1 MGDGCCFCSFIPHCA
16 ERYCRTRIVRSVSV
30 LRFVRGRDTRQARRS
45 HPWPLGG
52 TRHRSSGLGRF
63 PGVTR
68 LGSAGAFGGQ
78 AAVFYP
84 LAASFIG
91 LRWPL
96 ERPGSLYSALS
107 LLLGAVYPLLLRS
120 LGNAPRRELTAITTG
135 AVLTV
140 GWLNFCFRHAWLK
153 TGISPVECLFV
164 GETVALCAV
173 VWKWL
178 SSRRRLSAPYN
189 LAALGASVAVL
200 WLYPAWFGW
209 RAFASLFDGPAL
221 RPRLYRIPLMP
232 SRPRMPKVWT
242 LPERPP
248 DHHLDTLRAD
258 ALSLYDERNQT
269 PHIDQLGREGVVFEQ
284 AQVQAPFTLASM
296 VSMFSG
302 WYPEALKT
310 AANTYYIPDHHTLL
324 AKKLARKGYRTAS
337 IVANPILS
345 PSIGIQQGFADVTIV
360 REDNA
365 LPNTSRYVTD
375 LAIRFLQDTSARPF
389 LLWVHYYD
397 PHAPYDPPAEYRTLA
412 YEGPLPARV
421 AEFTKRGMY
430 LPPSD
435 LEYVKSLYLGDVR
448 FVMDEVGRLLEA
460 LRTRESYDKTVIVL
474 TSDHGEEHYD
484 HGGMWHGHTMYQ
496 ELLRVPLILKGPSLP
511 QSEAR
516 ARPRR
521 ADRPDAN
528 LGRAPRP
535 GASGGSDPS
544 RCGPVHWCTPRKSSV
559 AR

>member
-1 MGDGCCFCSFIPHCA
+1 ML
-16 ERYCRTRIVRSVSV
+16 SVIAGPES
-30 LRFVRGRDTRQARRS
+30 FVRYRDLVSFEAAT
-45 HPWPLGG
+45 LGKHAAATLG
-52 TRHRSSGLGRF
+52 LWAALVIAHRVLGRF

-135 AVLTV
+135 AVVTV
-140 GWLNFCFRHAWLK
+140 GWLNFFFRHAWLK

-209 RAFASLFDGPAL
+209 RAFASLFDGPSAQ
-221 RPRLYRIPLMP
+221 
-232 SRPRMPKVWT
+232 T
-242 LPERPP
+242 LSNPAYAFEASNAEGL
-248 DHHLDTLRAD
+248 DAAQNVLLITIDTLRAD

-412 YEGPLPARV
+412 YEGIPARV

-448 FVMDEVGRLLEA
+448 FVDDEVGRLLEA
-460 LRTRESYDKTVIVL
+460 LLTRESYDKTVIVL

-484 HGGMWHGHTMYQ
+484 HGGMWHGHTMYPRASKRSAYS
-496 ELLRVPLILKGPSLP
+496 EGSVSST
-511 QSEAR
+511 SEAR